1 MSENLKLASDS
12 PTEVLLHGLDGTNSL
27 GFLAA
32 LGAFRVLAV
41 TNPDLMMLWKSSDGT
56 WRPAFRGLGFSVDQV
71 GSKLFENLNKLD
83 TSVWS
88 LDKKLPFAGAHLR
101 SEASLAVAAASIDNR
116 VRADLIASLGIEC
129 FRDEEGNFEETALR
143 MVRSGD
149 STGQGLLAYGKRIL
163 EKTTAQ
169 ELQDCVTS
177 AWQHQDEQC
186 ALRWDPTED
195 KSYALQWRDP
205 SKVGAN
211 SVRGG
216 NCLALVAMSM
226 YPAIPVKGEA
236 ETVGFG
242 LREPKQLSFTWPLWN
257 VPLIPDIVRS
267 LLSLPLLQRSQPDRL
282 QLQHRGIVAAY
293 RCNRVMTSKYYAN
306 FTPSLRV
313 A

>member
-1 MSENLKLASDS
+1 MSENQNLVAD
-12 PTEVLLHGLDGTNSL
+12 PPADVLLHGLDGTNPL

-32 LGAFRVLAV
+32 LGAFRVFAV
-41 TNPDLMMLWKSSDGT
+41 SNPNVMMCWKSSDGA
-56 WRPAFRGLGFSVDQV
+56 WRPAFRGLGFSVEQV
-71 GSKLFENLNKLD
+71 GGKLFEDLKKLD
-83 TSVWS
+83 NSVWS
-88 LDKKLPFAGAHLR
+88 LSKKLPFAGVRLR
-101 SEASLAVAAASIDNR
+101 SEASLAVAAASVGDR
-116 VRADLIASLGIEC
+116 QRADLIASLGVEC
-129 FRDEEGNFEETALR
+129 FRDEEGDFEDTALR

-177 AWQHQDEQC
+177 IWRHQDEQC

-211 SVRGG
+211 SVRGA
-216 NCLALVAMSM
+216 NCLALIAMSM

-236 ETVGFG
+236 WTVGFG
-242 LREPKQLSFTWPLWN
+242 LREPKQLSFTWPIWN
-257 VPLIPDIVRS
+257 APLIADIVKS
-267 LLSLPLLQRSQPDRL
+267 LLSLPLLQRPQPDRM
-282 QLQHRGIVAAY
+282 QLRHRGIVAAY